1 MWNNRENRIEM
12 KILNRKLYH
21 TKKRRRKNKDDLNPS
36 SSKKKIVK
44 NSAFFVENY
53 IVEYH
58 ASFTWIYGLLCS
70 KFQ

>member
-21 TKKRRRKNKDDLNPS
+21 TNRRKNKDDLNPS
-36 SSKKKIVK
+36 SSKRKIVK